1 MGKPLV
7 GDIVVLP
14 FPNTDLTPG
23 KRRPALVVADLP
35 GVDLVLCQ
43 ITSQAHTDRF
53 AIAIGQRD
61 FAKGQLA
68 QNCFA
73 RANRL
78 FTVDSNVIL
87 YVAATLSRAKTNDVL
102 NAARAL
108 FPPLS

>member
-7 GDIVVLP
+7 GDIVVPP
-14 FPNTDLTPG
+14 FPNTDPTPG

-43 ITSQAHTDRF
+43 ITSQAHNDRF
-53 AIAIGQRD
+53 AIPIRAGD
-61 FAKGQLA
+61 FAKGKLA
-68 QNCFA
+68 QDCFA

-78 FTVDSNVIL
+78 FTVDANLIL
-87 YVAATLSRAKTNDVL
+87 YIAATLSRAKTNDVL

-108 FPPLS
+108 FPPLT